1 MGSAVRRLLVGVA
14 LAFIPVVLLAQQPTF
29 KAGTQI
35 VPLYVTV
42 QDIEKRLVPDLVKE
56 DFDVLD
62 NGVPVTLTLF
72 QNEPEPFSVVVM
84 LDTSGSM
91 TLTIDLLQ
99 EAAEQFVIRLM
110 PADKGIVG
118 AFNDKIQFPIADF
131 TSSRDDL
138 VGGIREVDYGNSTR
152 LWDAVEASIE
162 QLKRV
167 SGRRVVLVF
176 TDGDDTASKIGLG
189 KVMDEARAAETMVYS
204 IGLQSVYFNG
214 QRQVRSQPDRGTAE
228 DLGRD
233 RRRVLRA
240 EAYRRSRSHVH
251 AGGAGA
257 AQSVRAWLRA
267 CHRRQAAQAGS
278 AREETGND
286 GSGAQVLPGA
296 HERHAISACRVVGDQ
311 ANAAAMMSA
320 ASRIPVTSS
329 ALPENVQSKRFMM
342 IPLSSMK

>member
-1 MGSAVRRLLVGVA
+1 MGFAVRRLLVGVA
-14 LAFIPVVLLAQQPTF
+14 LAFVPVVLLAQQPTF

-42 QDIEKRLVPDLVKE
+42 QDVEKRLVPDLAKE

-99 EAAEQFVIRLM
+99 DAAEQFVIRLM

-131 TSSRDDL
+131 TNSRDDL

-152 LWDAVEASIE
+152 LWDAAEASIE

-167 SGRRVVLVF
+167 SGRRVVLLF

-189 KVMDEARAAETMVYS
+189 KVMDEARAAETMIYA

-214 QRQVRSQPDRGTAE
+214 QRQVRSQPDKGLRKIADETGGGYFELKRTD
-228 DLGRD
+228 DLGPTFT
-233 RRRVLRA
+233 RVAQELHSQYVLGFAPATDGKLHKLEVRVKKPGMTARA
-240 EAYRRSRSHVH
+240 RKSYLAP
-251 AGGAGA
+251 
-257 AQSVRAWLRA
+257 
-267 CHRRQAAQAGS
+267 
-278 AREETGND
+278 T
-286 GSGAQVLPGA
+286 SGTQ
-296 HERHAISACRVVGDQ
+296 
-311 ANAAAMMSA
+311 
-320 ASRIPVTSS
+320 
-329 ALPENVQSKRFMM
+329 
-342 IPLSSMK
+342 

>member
-1 MGSAVRRLLVGVA
+1 MGFAVRRLLVGVA
-14 LAFIPVVLLAQQPTF
+14 LAFVPVVLLAQQPTF

-42 QDIEKRLVPDLVKE
+42 QDVEKRLVPDLAKE

-99 EAAEQFVIRLM
+99 DAAEQFVIRLM

-131 TSSRDDL
+131 TNSRDDL

-152 LWDAVEASIE
+152 LWDAAEASIE

-167 SGRRVVLVF
+167 SGRRVVLLF

-189 KVMDEARAAETMVYS
+189 KAMDEARAAETMVYS

-214 QRQVRSQPDRGTAE
+214 QRQVRSQPDKGLRKIADETGGGYFELKRTD
-228 DLGRD
+228 DLGPTFS
-233 RRRVLRA
+233 RVAQELHSQYVLGFAPATDGKLHKLEVRVKKPGMTARA
-240 EAYRRSRSHVH
+240 RKSYLAP
-251 AGGAGA
+251 
-257 AQSVRAWLRA
+257 
-267 CHRRQAAQAGS
+267 
-278 AREETGND
+278 T
-286 GSGAQVLPGA
+286 SGTQ
-296 HERHAISACRVVGDQ
+296 
-311 ANAAAMMSA
+311 
-320 ASRIPVTSS
+320 
-329 ALPENVQSKRFMM
+329 
-342 IPLSSMK
+342 

>member
-42 QDIEKRLVPDLVKE
+42 QDVEKRLVPDLAKE

-99 EAAEQFVIRLM
+99 DAAEQFVIRLM

-131 TSSRDDL
+131 TNSRDDL

-152 LWDAVEASIE
+152 LWDAAEASIE

-167 SGRRVVLVF
+167 SGRRVVLLF

-189 KVMDEARAAETMVYS
+189 KVMDEARAAETMIYA

-214 QRQVRSQPDRGTAE
+214 QRQVRSQPDKGLRKIADETGGGYFELKRTD
-228 DLGRD
+228 DLGPTFT
-233 RRRVLRA
+233 RVAQELHSQYVLGFAPATDGKLHKLEVRVKKPGMTARA
-240 EAYRRSRSHVH
+240 RKSYLAP
-251 AGGAGA
+251 
-257 AQSVRAWLRA
+257 
-267 CHRRQAAQAGS
+267 
-278 AREETGND
+278 T
-286 GSGAQVLPGA
+286 SGTQ
-296 HERHAISACRVVGDQ
+296 
-311 ANAAAMMSA
+311 
-320 ASRIPVTSS
+320 
-329 ALPENVQSKRFMM
+329 
-342 IPLSSMK
+342 

>member
-1 MGSAVRRLLVGVA
+1 MGFAVRRLLVGVA
-14 LAFIPVVLLAQQPTF
+14 LAFVPVVLLAQQPTF

-42 QDIEKRLVPDLVKE
+42 QDVEKRLVPDLAKE

-99 EAAEQFVIRLM
+99 DAAEQFVIRLM

-131 TSSRDDL
+131 TNSRDDL

-167 SGRRVVLVF
+167 SGRRVVLLF

-189 KVMDEARAAETMVYS
+189 KVMDEARAAETMIYA

-214 QRQVRSQPDRGTAE
+214 QRQVRSQPDKGLRKIADETGGGYFELKRTD
-228 DLGRD
+228 DLGPTFT
-233 RRRVLRA
+233 RVAQELHSQYVLGFAPATDGKLHKLEVRVKKPGMTARA
-240 EAYRRSRSHVH
+240 RKSYLAP
-251 AGGAGA
+251 
-257 AQSVRAWLRA
+257 
-267 CHRRQAAQAGS
+267 
-278 AREETGND
+278 T
-286 GSGAQVLPGA
+286 SGTQ
-296 HERHAISACRVVGDQ
+296 
-311 ANAAAMMSA
+311 
-320 ASRIPVTSS
+320 
-329 ALPENVQSKRFMM
+329 
-342 IPLSSMK
+342 